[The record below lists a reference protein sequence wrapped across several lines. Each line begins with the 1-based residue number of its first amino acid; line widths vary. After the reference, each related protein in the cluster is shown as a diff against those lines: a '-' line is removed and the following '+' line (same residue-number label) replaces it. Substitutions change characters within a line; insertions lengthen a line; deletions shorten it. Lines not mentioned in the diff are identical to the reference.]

1 MEQHHGAGAQP
12 EQAGP
17 AREPQEREM
26 PQNPVETTQP
36 EFSEPQEA
44 QSDELDIDAMDDAQL
59 RNELRA
65 ALERCAACDTQYN
78 TLLSKVTQMRTTL
91 GDRLRQDAEE
101 LDRREQQIDE
111 LNAQTDNLRSIVAGL
126 EEKLTSST
134 EELEQMRT
142 SMAQIPAVD
151 PAETARL
158 EAQCRH
164 LNETVEAQRVDL
176 DRWEK
181 SCMEECMAKERYAS
195 EIQRFVALTKEAE
208 EREQQSR
215 VAAAEDRRV
224 AQQLH
229 ETLEELQMSQERD
242 TQRTLAEMQQ
252 QVEATETE
260 LETSRVRLAE
270 MDARCATMG
279 ELEERIAVLEREAK
293 EKNLLVEKLRH
304 EAVILNEHLTEAL
317 RQIRRDSSD
326 FLVDR
331 RLVTN
336 LFIQFLLVP
345 HADSKRFEILRL
357 IASVLQWSDED
368 REKAGLQRSQG
379 GISSML
385 GSLVGRRRAAP
396 NAGDEVRSY

>member
-1 MEQHHGAGAQP
+1 MLQK
-12 EQAGP
+12 
-17 AREPQEREM
+17 
-26 PQNPVETTQP
+26 PVETTQP

-44 QSDELDIDAMDDAQL
+44 QSDELNIDAMDDAQL

-65 ALERCAACDTQYN
+65 ALERRAACDTQYN

-111 LNAQTDNLRSIVAGL
+111 LTAQTDNLRSIVAGL

-195 EIQRFVALTKEAE
+195 EIQRFGALTKEAE

-229 ETLEELQMSQERD
+229 EALEELQMSQERD

-252 QVEATETE
+252 QVQATETE

-270 MDARCATMG
+270 MDKRCATMG
-279 ELEERIAVLEREAK
+279 ELEERIVVLEREAK
-293 EKNLLVEKLRH
+293 EKNLLIEKLRH

-396 NAGDEVRSY
+396 NTGDEVRSY